1 MSSPN
6 RTILST
12 WREPGKVA
20 IDAAQ
25 LSDQRGSDLC
35 QILVDALSASELD
48 PNLIAIG
55 LGSLPNA
62 DGVIELDASIMDGLD
77 LSAGAVCS
85 VQDICPVIQVANLV
99 RTQTPHV
106 LLAGSQARRFALE
119 HGFQAQDLTR
129 EPSQKKYEEWKTSE
143 KSFTKR
149 DYIHA
154 INDLKSAEK
163 AAGQHV
169 GDTVTVLGWESGGHV
184 ASASSTSGLSWK
196 LPGRVGDS
204 PIIGAGIYADNEV
217 GCAGA
222 TGYGEELWKGMASFR
237 AVEYMER
244 GASPQ
249 EACEKVIHHIHRRQ
263 PHSRHLQCVV
273 LAMNQ
278 VGNYGAATNSGI
290 FTLWVYQNGSVQSID
305 FAGLYD

>member
-1 MSSPN
+1 M
-6 RTILST
+6 
-12 WREPGKVA
+12 A
-20 IDAAQ
+20 IEAAQ
-25 LSDQRGSDLC
+25 KSDQAGSDLC
-35 QILVDALSASELD
+35 QVLVDALSAAEQD
-48 PNLIAIG
+48 PDLIAIG

-62 DGVIELDASIMDGLD
+62 DGVLELDASIMDGAD
-77 LSAGAVCS
+77 LSAGAVCA

-99 RTQTPHV
+99 RKETPHV
-106 LLAGSQARRFALE
+106 LLAGSQARKFAIE
-119 HGFQAQDLTR
+119 HGFEANDLTR
-129 EPSQKKYEEWKTSE
+129 EPSQKRYAEWKESAHT
-143 KSFTKR
+143 FTKG

-154 INDLKSAEK
+154 LSDLKRTEVSTH
-163 AAGQHV
+163 QHL
-169 GDTVTVLGWESGGHV
+169 GDTVTVLGWEPGGHV

-204 PIIGAGIYADNEV
+204 PIIGAGIFADDEV

-237 AVEYMER
+237 AVQYMEQ

-263 PHSRHLQCVV
+263 PNSHHLQCVV
-273 LAMNQ
+273 LAMNKA
-278 VGNYGAATNSGI
+278 GSYGVALNSGI